1 MSAYPKFK
9 GHPQTIED
17 ILRATA
23 NHAVTDSTS
32 QSCGGKP
39 ITAWPNYMAG
49 YGRIDALAAYHEVI
63 FMDGF
68 DGG

>member
-1 MSAYPKFK
+1 MSAYPKLK
-9 GHPQTIED
+9 GHPHSIED
-17 ILRATA
+17 ILRVTA
-23 NHAVTDSTS
+23 NPAVTDPVL
-32 QSCGGKP
+32 QSCGGTP
-39 ITAWPNYMAG
+39 ITMPNNMAG